1 MLAMKFFLTGWL
13 LAMLSISLAFIYSL
27 DNILIRIM
35 CYGGF
40 AMVLISALILIWT
53 A

>member
-13 LAMLSISLAFIYSL
+13 LTMVSISLAFIYEKDS
-27 DNILIRIM
+27 ILIRTI
-35 CYGGF
+35 CYSGF